1 MSDLSS
7 PSFPPD
13 PTDDEFENLEFN
25 AEPDSLSPRPSLD
38 LSSDPPFTSSFSV
51 TDPLHTNPPSNTI
64 PTPLPSNSI
73 TPSDVMDL
81 KELFQS
87 ATLSTSPSLSKNTPT
102 PIGFIAP
109 PSSPLKTSHIKQPP
123 PYASL
128 TQQINPLN
136 YLSPL
141 DFNFL
146 SVLGFGAFGK
156 VLLCE
161 SKISKKKY
169 AMKIISKRL
178 VKKNASVED
187 VLSEKNILL
196 KLNHPF
202 IIQIR
207 ASFQT
212 STKLFIVMDLA
223 PGGELFHHLSL
234 QGLLL
239 EKDAAFYIASITLAL
254 EFLHKKNIVHRDLK
268 PENVLLSETGNVLL
282 TDFGLASEYNSS
294 TPLLTVCGTNEYMAP
309 EMLGRK
315 GYERGV
321 DWWSLGVLVFEMCSG
336 ETPFR
341 MEKGEGGKEL
351 NKKIMY
357 GKIRMPPG
365 TGPACCILLKG
376 LLNRNVNERLG
387 CRKGT
392 MFKTGGVREI
402 KELEF
407 FEGIEWNRLERL
419 EVEPPIIPTSDVA
432 SNFHKEFTDTPLPRS
447 VTDLPSTWKPSKV
460 RSDKF
465 KGFSVVLDS
474 SIVPER
480 VEGEVEDYWNR
491 ECEEGE
497 SESDASE
504 TEMTQKVNKEKPK
517 KQRKNKKQR
526 EREWKE
532 KLERE
537 EEEKKAREEKETENQ
552 NKIEEEENS
561 LPHPPLKPS
570 MSPTSASTSQPMHIP
585 NNIDENSIFRRQQ
598 TPLHE
603 HKNTT
608 ADASLPLHANPS
620 SSLSNSGSLSSS
632 YSGPLPDRP
641 RTKTFAPNPVEA
653 KPAAKG
659 VWRPA
664 RGGWADRAK
673 QGNAP
678 NPSTSLRP
686 AAKIWTP
693 NAPTDIPLAPSLP
706 PSKTPT
712 PWTNGKT
719 LLSRQ
724 PEVTPPPKPQT
735 TAMAWPTFS
744 NVPEPPPTSPRLAP
758 STAPPA
764 NSWAT
769 RLKSPQQEQHQTT
782 TTNQPKPSMPWKKA

>member
-1 MSDLSS
+1 
-7 PSFPPD
+7 
-13 PTDDEFENLEFN
+13 
-25 AEPDSLSPRPSLD
+25 
-38 LSSDPPFTSSFSV
+38 
-51 TDPLHTNPPSNTI
+51 
-64 PTPLPSNSI
+64 
-73 TPSDVMDL
+73 MDL
-81 KELFQS
+81 KELLQS
-87 ATLSTSPSLSKNTPT
+87 ATLSTSQTLPPNPVNTPT
-102 PIGFIAP
+102 NPGFIAP
-109 PSSPLKTSHIKQPP
+109 PSSPLKSSHMRPQSQSQPP
-123 PYASL
+123 VLDS
-128 TQQINPLN
+128 NPLN

-141 DFNFL
+141 DFVFH

-156 VLLCE
+156 VLLCS
-161 SKISKKKY
+161 SKTSSKKY

-178 VKKNASVED
+178 VKKNASVQD

-196 KLNHPF
+196 KLSHPF

-212 STKLFIVMDLA
+212 STKLFICMDLA

-239 EKDAAFYIASITLAL
+239 ESDAAFYIASVVLAL

-309 EMLGRK
+309 EMLSRK
-315 GYERGV
+315 GYAVQV
-321 DWWSLGVLVFEMCSG
+321 DFWSLGVLVYEMCSG
-336 ETPFR
+336 ETPFK
-341 MEKGEGGKEL
+341 MDKGEGCKEL

-357 GKIRMPPG
+357 GKIRMPGG
-365 TGPACCILLKG
+365 TGEDCCVLLKG

-402 KELEF
+402 KELKF
-407 FEGIEWNRLERL
+407 FEGIDWNKLERL
-419 EVEPPIIPTSDVA
+419 ELEPPIKPTTDVA

-447 VTDLPSTWKPSKV
+447 VTDLPKDWKPSKV

-474 SIVPER
+474 SMVPDR
-480 VEGEVEDYWNR
+480 VDGEVEDYWNR
-491 ECEEGE
+491 ECSEGE
-497 SESDASE
+497 SESDTSD
-504 TEMTQKVNKEKPK
+504 TEQLPKAKEKPK
-517 KQRKNKKQR
+517 KVRKNKKQR

-537 EEEKKAREEKETENQ
+537 DEEKKVREEKEMEKRATQ
-552 NKIEEEENS
+552 AKEEEENS
-561 LPHPPLKPS
+561 LPLPPPKQAS
-570 MSPTSASTSQPMHIP
+570 SPRLETAASTHTQPVYIP
-585 NNIDENSIFRRQQ
+585 NKEEEGSIFRRQHP
-598 TPLHE
+598 PLQE
-603 HKNTT
+603 QQEQQM
-608 ADASLPLHANPS
+608 ADSSLPAHS
-620 SSLSNSGSLSSS
+620 TSLSQSNSLLSSS

-653 KPAAKG
+653 KPAANG

-686 AAKIWTP
+686 AAKIW
-693 NAPTDIPLAPSLP
+693 APASL
-706 PSKTPT
+706 
-712 PWTNGKT
+712 
-719 LLSRQ
+719 
-724 PEVTPPPKPQT
+724 QT
-735 TAMAWPTFS
+735 TAMAWPKVS
-744 NVPEPPPTSPRLAP
+744 DKVPDHPLSSLSPLAAPPA

-764 NSWAT
+764 NSWAAK
-769 RLKSPQQEQHQTT
+769 LKAGPKLPQQDPTPATPAADVHVPWQ
-782 TTNQPKPSMPWKKA
+782 QPKKPAMPWKKV